1 GAPQQVASA
10 AAPAPARPNAVAN
23 QAPVPPARES
33 NGRPGT
39 GQTPPVANPAE
50 GSTSV
55 QSTLERLRAQQAAA
69 AAARPRPAAAAAP
82 APGGGAPAGTATLT
96 AGEVRGVA
104 DKISEC
110 WSVDAGAPGL
120 ESIVVELRVEADASG
135 VVRVVRPA
143 GSVPSEPR
151 ARAVFEAARRALM
164 DPKCS
169 PLPFPRDKLAAINT
183 ATFRFNPRGLTR

>member
-1 GAPQQVASA
+1 
-10 AAPAPARPNAVAN
+10 
-23 QAPVPPARES
+23 
-33 NGRPGT
+33 
-39 GQTPPVANPAE
+39 
-50 GSTSV
+50 
-55 QSTLERLRAQQAAA
+55 
-69 AAARPRPAAAAAP
+69 
-82 APGGGAPAGTATLT
+82 
-96 AGEVRGVA
+96 
-104 DKISEC
+104 
-110 WSVDAGAPGL
+110 
-120 ESIVVELRVEADASG
+120 